1 MNAAATTGT
10 PTLAERWAAAWPEA
24 LSAWSPYTRLRPPM
38 LLETSA
44 AATNQGLSGSFAMI
58 RLVDQTVVI
67 DLQGVHELGIGD
79 YAVEVLAHEI
89 GHHVYAPASITEHAR
104 SLARMLPALPTLT
117 RHAPMIAN
125 LYTDLLINDRLMRSA
140 GLRMPQLMEA
150 VVRGTG
156 KGKPSKL
163 WTLYLRTY
171 ELLWGMERGSLCGRQ
186 LAKPAPAPAAE
197 PAAVATSPDDKRD
210 RSRARSSPAPKKLPA
225 TPEQVALA
233 SRPLSDEV
241 IEVDA
246 RLCARLVRHYARH
259 WLAGVGRYAV
269 LVMPYLLEDAQAGER
284 LKPLMDTID
293 AGDGGQPEG
302 LTGLDDEELDEI
314 PHPGSELEDGDQ
326 EAQGRSPAKQKR
338 APAKRGAGQCR
349 DPYEYGELLKLAGL
363 KLDRQK
369 AAMRYYEERAR
380 PYLVPFPTLP
390 SLESEDPIP
399 EGLDPWDAGDPIERI
414 DWRESLT
421 RSPRPIP
428 GLTTVQ
434 RRWGTQPGREPQRQ
448 PLDLDVYVD
457 SSGSMPDPS
466 MQLSWPALAGAV
478 ICLSA
483 LRVGA
488 AVQVTL
494 WASRQQVMSTKGFVR
509 SSDDCLRVL
518 TGYYGG
524 GTQFPLPTLR
534 ETHAKRVKLRR
545 PTHILVVSDDGAST
559 MFDTPDEKGTEG
571 IEVCAKALRQAGG
584 GGTLALNIPSSWDQ
598 RLGRGPPTHPY
609 GWIDKARREQG
620 WLVCAVA
627 NMADLLAF
635 AREFTRRHYDSHK
648 QG

>member
-1 MNAAATTGT
+1 MTGPATRV
-10 PTLAERWAAAWPEA
+10 PTLAERWSAAWPDA
-24 LSAWSPYTRLRPPM
+24 LAAWSRYTRLRPP
-38 LLETSA
+38 LLLDTTA
-44 AATNQGLSGSFAMI
+44 AAAKQGLSGSFAMI

-67 DLQGVHELGIGD
+67 DLQGVRELGIED
-79 YAVEVLAHEI
+79 YAVEVLAHET
-89 GHHVYAPASITEHAR
+89 GHHVLAPASITEHTR
-104 SLARMLPALPTLT
+104 SLARMLPALPTLAQ
-117 RHAPMIAN
+117 HAPMIAN

-140 GLRMPQLMEA
+140 GLRMPELMQA
-150 VVRGTG
+150 VVRGTR
-156 KGKPSKL
+156 KGKASKL

-171 ELLWGMERGSLCGRQ
+171 ELLWGMERGSLCGRE
-186 LAKPAPAPAAE
+186 LKAPVAAPATVADGPDAKSSAKAAPAAQDL
-197 PAAVATSPDDKRD
+197 PPTAAHA
-210 RSRARSSPAPKKLPA
+210 
-225 TPEQVALA
+225 ALA
-233 SRPLSDEV
+233 SRPLSDDV

-246 RLCARLVRHYARH
+246 RLAARLVRHHARH
-259 WLAGVGRYAV
+259 WLAGAGRYAV
-269 LVMPYLLEDAQAGER
+269 LVMPYLIEDAQAGER
-284 LKPLMDTID
+284 LRSLMDTKD

-302 LTGLDDEELDEI
+302 MTGMDAEELGEI
-314 PHPGSELEDGDQ
+314 PHPGSGLDGEDGGGEETGAPTSGKDPTQ
-326 EAQGRSPAKQKR
+326 QAKQK
-338 APAKRGAGQCR
+338 GEGQCR
-349 DPYEYGELLKLAGL
+349 DPYQYGELLRLAGL
-363 KLDRQK
+363 KLDHQK

-380 PYLVPFPTLP
+380 PHLVPFPTLP
-390 SLESEDPIP
+390 AVESEDPIP

-421 RSPRPIP
+421 LSPRPIP

-457 SSGSMPDPS
+457 SSGSMPNPAT
-466 MQLSWPALAGAV
+466 QLSWPALAGAV

-483 LRVGA
+483 LRAGA

-509 SSDDCLRVL
+509 SADDCLRVL

-534 ETHAKRVKLRR
+534 ETHAARVKLRR

-559 MFDTPDEKGTEG
+559 MFDTPDEKGTPG
-571 IEVCAKALRQAGG
+571 IEVCAKALKQAGG
-584 GGTLALNIPSSWDQ
+584 GGTLALNIPSGWDQ
-598 RLGRGPPTHPY
+598 RKSGHWHAGPF

-635 AREFTRRHYDSHK
+635 AREFTRKHYDPRR
-648 QG
+648 